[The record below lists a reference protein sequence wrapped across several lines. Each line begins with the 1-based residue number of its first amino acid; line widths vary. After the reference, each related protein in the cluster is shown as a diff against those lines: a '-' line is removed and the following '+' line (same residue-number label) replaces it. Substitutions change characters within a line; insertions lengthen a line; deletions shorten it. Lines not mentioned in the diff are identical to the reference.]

1 MNARI
6 QHKQDKRK
14 IEKLEKR
21 ISYLLGCNEELEL
34 LISKYEKKEKFEQLL
49 DKQWADAF

>member
-14 IEKLEKR
+14 IDKLEKR
-21 ISYLLGCNEELEL
+21 ILYLIGCNEELEL

>member
-34 LISKYEKKEKFEQLL
+34 LISKYEKKYRTSWFEKDL
-49 DKQWADAF
+49 W